1 MFDKCS
7 KAVPFLLD
15 LSGARDPRDSLLS
28 KNSFKSL
35 FGAEHSKPDDSEQD
49 QHEES
54 LAELFKRQRKGA
66 SLLSQSEL
74 LKVGGARGVQSK
86 DMFLL
91 PLLLLMLVV
100 VIVLCLLCGGLCLLV

>member
-1 MFDKCS
+1 MAEGVEPETHVTLCSLRTAS
-7 KAVPFLLD
+7 KASLVPSTLNLMT
-15 LSGARDPRDSLLS
+15 LN
-28 KNSFKSL
+28 KTK
-35 FGAEHSKPDDSEQD
+35 
-49 QHEES
+49 ES
-54 LAELFKRQRKGA
+54 LAELFKQQRKDA

-86 DMFLL
+86 DVFLL